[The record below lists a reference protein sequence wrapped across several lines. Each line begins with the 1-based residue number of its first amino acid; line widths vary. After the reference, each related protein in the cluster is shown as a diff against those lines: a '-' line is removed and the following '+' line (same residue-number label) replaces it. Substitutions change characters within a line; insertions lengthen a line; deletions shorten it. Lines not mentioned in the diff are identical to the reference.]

1 MADLRARIIIS
12 SSDQTRPGFDSARQG
27 LDNLRRQAEQVR
39 NVLLGALGISLG
51 GGLIKQL
58 IQTADEYKNLNAAI
72 KLSTESDNEFA
83 RAQEAVYDISQRT
96 STSLRSNADLFRRV
110 SASVRD
116 MGSDQERAFNIIELI
131 GKSVALS
138 GVSAET
144 SAAGIQ
150 QFNQG
155 LGSGVLRGEEF
166 NSVMEN
172 TPRLAQAL
180 ADGLQST
187 KGELRAMAEQG
198 KLTTEV
204 VLNALESQAAVLNNE
219 FAQVPKTVGAA
230 LVRVQNAWTVFLG
243 QFNQGVGATDSL
255 ADGFNLLADN
265 MREVVDTGLTVVKVI
280 GLIYAAKILQGIQSF
295 VAAQYRAIVAHRQ
308 AAEAAAHEAL
318 AQQEA
323 LRVQMQA
330 TAVRAKAALAM
341 LEEARLQRALA
352 VTDAERAAAQ
362 QALNRAV
369 AQASLRS
376 KEAAAAS
383 LAYRNSLEA
392 TAVSA
397 TRAERA
403 MTAMNN
409 AFFLFIA
416 YEIGKTIGEWLTQ
429 FEKLRQAGSY
439 VAEAFVLVT
448 SGVQAMFDGL
458 SMQERF
464 AQIQQIHAEFN
475 AIRAA
480 DTDAAR
486 NAAAQNAAAEEQKA
500 QAAEAAAERQKQA
513 WKQVDE
519 GMKALTA
526 SIDADASA
534 QNAILQQRLNERLAA
549 IDASNAGEL
558 QKDAERTQVM
568 IASAQ
573 AELELAST
581 TANAKLQLIYQ
592 SYGAQIQSIG
602 TYNETAKQLDR
613 NSIEA
618 RKGIYTELATHYQQ
632 VVDQLTQAHLREV
645 QAAQNAGQQ
654 IRDLA
659 QQHQFDLAD
668 IERQGVS
675 TRDKIKSEE
684 SEFDKL
690 LAEVAKER
698 AKGKAADQEKI
709 NAALQRA
716 SQLNQDISQS
726 TISLAQTDREK
737 SDARSDNAERLN
749 KLYAAQKA
757 ILEDNKKAHEDNA
770 KSLAAKQQE
779 ALGKLAEVNQ
789 KVGQITEILN
799 KQYALQIS
807 ADTSAIDAAIAK
819 INSIPTEKVVTIRTV
834 NVGGAAVQAQTG
846 GLIQRFANGG
856 YPRRQGQLPGYGG
869 GDKVPALL
877 EAGEFIVRKEA
888 VAKLGKWVLQAVN
901 QGVLPL
907 QRATGGPVEDW
918 KKQLLM
924 NLVDPKALAT
934 IGSIH
939 GGLGTSS
946 DALTAPRTAI
956 KAISKAL
963 REHGLTA
970 WQKQINEVV
979 ENFYVYR
986 LGRSGAAGNK
996 AFELQSQRYEAA
1008 RERLMQSLNASG
1020 AAKTTIKAPK
1030 LPTFKIPE
1038 IPKLSI
1044 PSPSLNSLPA
1054 ATLLQA
1060 AQSSAAPGKTINVQ
1074 FTTVGGEP
1082 VVGQFAENDL
1092 DRLFKTLREAGMR
1105 STGGHF

>member
-12 SSDQTRPGFDSARQG
+12 SRDQTRAGFDSARQG

-39 NVLLGALGISLG
+39 NVLLTALGVSLG

-58 IQTADEYKNLNAAI
+58 IDTADEFKNLNAAI
-72 KLSTESDNEFA
+72 KLSTESEAEFA
-83 RAQEAVYDISQRT
+83 RAQEAIYDISQRT
-96 STSLRSNADLFRRV
+96 STSLRSNVDLFRRV

-138 GVSAET
+138 GTSAET

-187 KGELRAMAEQG
+187 KGELRSMAEQG
-198 KLTTEV
+198 RLTTEV

-243 QFNQGVGATDSL
+243 QLNQGVGATDSL

-265 MREVVDTGLTVVKVI
+265 MREVVDTGLTVVKVV
-280 GLIYAAKILQGIQSF
+280 GMIYAAKIIQGVQDF
-295 VAAQYRAIVAHRQ
+295 VRAQYQAIIAHRQ
-308 AAEAAAHEAL
+308 AAEAAAHEAI

-330 TAVRAKAALAM
+330 TAARAQAARAM

-352 VTDAERAAAQ
+352 VTDAERATAQ

-397 TRAERA
+397 TRAEIA
-403 MTAMNN
+403 MSALNN
-409 AFFLFIA
+409 AFLLYLAF
-416 YEIGKTIGEWLTQ
+416 EVGRTVGEWLTQ
-429 FEKLRQAGSY
+429 FEKIRHAGSY
-439 VAEAFVLVT
+439 VAEAFVLVK
-448 SGVQAMFDGL
+448 SGIEAMFNGM

-464 AQIQQIHAEFN
+464 AQIQQIHADFE
-475 AIRAA
+475 ALRVA
-480 DTDAAR
+480 DTNSARDAEA
-486 NAAAQNAAAEEQKA
+486 QKA

-519 GMKALTA
+519 GLKALTA

-534 QNAILQQRLNERLAA
+534 QNAILKQRLDERMAA
-549 IDASNAGEL
+549 IDASNTGEL
-558 QKDAERTQVM
+558 QKDAERTEAM
-568 IASAQ
+568 IQSAQ
-573 AELELAST
+573 AELELASN

-618 RKGIYTELATHYQQ
+618 RKGIYTELATHYQN

-789 KVGQITEILN
+789 KVSQITEILN

-846 GLIQRFANGG
+846 GLIQRFAAGG

-888 VAKLGKWVLQAVN
+888 VAKLGKSVLQAIN

-946 DALTAPRTAI
+946 DALSAPRTAI
-956 KAISKAL
+956 KAIGKAL
-963 REHGLTA
+963 RENGLTA
-970 WQKQINEVV
+970 WQKQINEVI

-986 LGRSGAAGNK
+986 LGRSSAAGNK
-996 AFELQSQRYEAA
+996 AFELQSQKYEAA

-1020 AAKTTIKAPK
+1020 AAKPTIKAPK
-1030 LPTFKIPE
+1030 LPTFKMPE

-1044 PSPSLNSLPA
+1044 PAPALNTLPA
-1054 ATLLQA
+1054 AALLQA

-1074 FTTVGGEP
+1074 FTTAGGEP
-1082 VVGQFAENDL
+1082 VVGQFAESDI
-1092 DRLFKTLREAGMR
+1092 DRLFKTLKEAGMR